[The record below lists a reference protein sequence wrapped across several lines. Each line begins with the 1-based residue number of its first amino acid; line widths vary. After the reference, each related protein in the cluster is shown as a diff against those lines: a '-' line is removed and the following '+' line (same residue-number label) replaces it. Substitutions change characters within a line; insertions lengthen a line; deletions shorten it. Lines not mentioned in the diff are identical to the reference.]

1 MWGNIKEIV
10 TTISAVIA
18 LTVTLGT
25 PLVWLVRKYNKTLKD
40 FTKLITD
47 QGKIN
52 LDQWEEIQEIKED
65 VDKLEDEM
73 VNVTVCL
80 EQNKA
85 EHLAI
90 DQNLDGL
97 RQGLLVI
104 IQIELDKLLCRC
116 ITANCRTLQ
125 DSDRADSLYAAY
137 VALQGNHGM
146 NRKKADFD
154 ALLVKQG

>member
-1 MWGNIKEIV
+1 MWGNIKEVV

-18 LTVTLGT
+18 LAVTLGT

-73 VNVTVCL
+73 INVTVCL
-80 EQNKA
+80 EQNTA

-90 DQNLDGL
+90 EQNLDGL

-116 ITANCRTLQ
+116 IQADHRTMR
-125 DSDRADSLYAAY
+125 DSERADALYAAY
-137 VALQGNHGM
+137 VALKGNHGM
-146 NRKKADFD
+146 NRTKADFD
-154 ALLVKQG
+154 ALPLK

>member
-10 TTISAVIA
+10 TTISAIIA
-18 LTVTLGT
+18 LAVTLGT

-40 FTKLITD
+40 FTKLITE

-52 LDQWEEIQEIKED
+52 AEQWGEIQEIKED

-73 VNVTVCL
+73 INVAVCL

-90 DQNLDGL
+90 EQNLDGL

-137 VALQGNHGM
+137 VALKGNHSM

>member
-1 MWGNIKEIV
+1 MWGSIKEVV

-18 LTVTLGT
+18 LAVTLGT

-52 LDQWEEIQEIKED
+52 LDQWEEIQGIKED

-73 VNVTVCL
+73 VNVTLCL
-80 EQNKA
+80 EQNSA

-116 ITANCRTLQ
+116 ITAGYRTLH
-125 DSDRADSLYAAY
+125 DSERADALYAAY
-137 VALQGNHGM
+137 VALKGNHGM

>member
-1 MWGNIKEIV
+1 MLGSIKEIV

-18 LTVTLGT
+18 LLVTLGT
-25 PLVWLVRKYNKTLKD
+25 PVVLLVKKYNKTLEK
-40 FTKLITD
+40 FTKQITD

-52 LDQWEEIQEIKED
+52 LDQWEEIQAIKED

-73 VNVTVCL
+73 AAVTVCL
-80 EQNKA
+80 EQNTA

-90 DQNLDGL
+90 EQNLDGL

-116 ITANCRTLQ
+116 IQAGHRTMR
-125 DSDRADSLYAAY
+125 DSERADALYAAY
-137 VALQGNHGM
+137 VALKGNHGM

-154 ALLVKQG
+154 ALPLK

>member
-1 MWGNIKEIV
+1 MWGNVKEVV
-10 TTISAVIA
+10 TTISAIIA
-18 LTVTLGT
+18 LAVTLGT

-40 FTKLITD
+40 FTKMITD

-73 VNVTVCL
+73 VAVTVCL
-80 EQNKA
+80 EQNAA

-116 ITANCRTLQ
+116 ITADCRTLQ
-125 DSDRADSLYAAY
+125 DSDRADSLYLAY
-137 VALQGNHGM
+137 VALKGNHGM

-154 ALLVKQG
+154 ALPLKQK